1 MLEFY
6 LNNQGMMILKWLET
20 VQNGETKL
28 EESQSAQQVLL
39 EHGKIDEQ
47 IGVDAGK
54 GHRTQNIREE

>member
-1 MLEFY
+1 
-6 LNNQGMMILKWLET
+6 
-20 VQNGETKL
+20 
-28 EESQSAQQVLL
+28 VLL